1 MMCIFQQ
8 CGTKKSRTTKVISL
22 YLMNGQNITYHLTFN
37 ILVIRKYMRRGD
49 YKMSNTGFDFYSTR
63 TITSIYLHRA
73 EAFC

>member
-49 YKMSNTGFDFYSTR
+49 YKMSNTGFYFYSTR